1 MPFSLVCLFCAEL
14 PITLL
19 SLLVILWGCV
29 KRSKFQ
35 TRPLFLFNFI
45 FFLYLGVAALRWVK
59 WRAATVY
66 LGHFQVKKSV

>member
-1 MPFSLVCLFCAEL
+1 VQIQASDFGLRFSVFWRM
-14 PITLL
+14 
-19 SLLVILWGCV
+19 SRRGCV

>member
-1 MPFSLVCLFCAEL
+1 VAWRNA
-14 PITLL
+14 TLRG
-19 SLLVILWGCV
+19 VTRGCV